1 MVLAVSVDHP
11 RHRPQVRLQC
21 GRQRFARHC
30 ERGSG
35 LPPAPH
41 TTRRGCTNCTCR
53 AIAAACRLLALNHD
67 VFARAPGTPPGTGH
81 IVCVAWPSNLAC
93 FQPVYLPTLAADH
106 QAMPHPTA
114 RGLVSQCILL
124 KLVPSLRRALALAVA
139 LALTLNVA
147 LGRVLALVLALDLA
161 LAATLLWPRKL
172 RCVLRFARIPSRQP
186 GWVRS
191 HHTPWVIR
199 SYRSLSQPD
208 CRVMSLF
215 AGKW

>member
-1 MVLAVSVDHP
+1 M
-11 RHRPQVRLQC
+11 
-21 GRQRFARHC
+21 
-30 ERGSG
+30 
-35 LPPAPH
+35 
-41 TTRRGCTNCTCR
+41 
-53 AIAAACRLLALNHD
+53 
-67 VFARAPGTPPGTGH
+67 
-81 IVCVAWPSNLAC
+81 CVAWPSNLAC

-147 LGRVLALVLALDLA
+147 LGRVLALVLALDMALTLTLALDLA